1 MICLRFG
8 GTCKNYPTRIPNSS
22 PSCCCTSVTKTV
34 KCRYLGNREWY
45 HRSAGVKMTGKIF
58 KYRNFKNLF
67 KQTFK
72 KKENQSEEEKINQ
85 SAQSRPEGPLPRSG
99 APEGALDFYP
109 EYLPN
114 PSTIKF
120 SLKQNINKYKMKIVF
135 VALPSGYR
143 LCFKAQRTKGS
154 PRNN

>member
-1 MICLRFG
+1 
-8 GTCKNYPTRIPNSS
+8 
-22 PSCCCTSVTKTV
+22 
-34 KCRYLGNREWY
+34 
-45 HRSAGVKMTGKIF
+45 MTGKFF
-58 KYRNFKNLF
+58 KYKNFKNFF

-72 KKENQSEEEKINQ
+72 KKENKIEEEKINQ

-120 SLKQNINKYKMKIVF
+120 SLKQNRNKYKMKIVF

-143 LCFKAQRTKGS
+143 LSFKAQRTKGS
-154 PRNN
+154 PRNNWMDTGYVKYPKLPQYVGMTLDWPNWRWRW